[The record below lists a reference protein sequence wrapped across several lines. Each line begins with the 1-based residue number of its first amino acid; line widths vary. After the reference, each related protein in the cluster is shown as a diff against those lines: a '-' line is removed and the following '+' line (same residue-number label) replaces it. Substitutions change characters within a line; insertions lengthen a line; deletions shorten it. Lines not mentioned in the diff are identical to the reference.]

1 MAASEKRDT
10 GMIDL
15 AKVADLMQYL
25 WDFADSVIYD
35 CKTTEKQVQATI
47 AALREAAK
55 EQQPLEKI
63 E

>member
-35 CKTTEKQVQATI
+35 CKVTEEQVKNTI